1 LEPDWLIVDPN
12 NNAIGTITYP
22 SSIDGILDFKKVYL
36 AYVNAITPSAKSNL
50 WAEYEKLT
58 KSVLS
63 DEGNSEIK
71 DSLRILMMKDAMTSK
86 SKDLAQNVLFAYF
99 NSTNDP
105 KVGASIGLNFI
116 DSVARDQTNPSRIRS
131 RCFSIMA
138 DLSKDSSYVYS
149 FINDPSISVSTA
161 AISRIWD
168 RDKLR
173 KHMSEGLN
181 NPEVDV
187 AKCWFIQSIYVLE
200 NGNETFNYYL
210 RLKQHPFFGEIDLP
224 NLMQDVFMYSNNLG
238 AFRKEIATQKNK
250 SVIASAII
258 GITERL
264 KQMQRNPRGKSGINA
279 EISRLKEYKADLEMQ
294 LSKE

>member
-1 LEPDWLIVDPN
+1 
-12 NNAIGTITYP
+12 
-22 SSIDGILDFKKVYL
+22 
-36 AYVNAITPSAKSNL
+36 
-50 WAEYEKLT
+50 
-58 KSVLS
+58 
-63 DEGNSEIK
+63 
-71 DSLRILMMKDAMTSK
+71 
-86 SKDLAQNVLFAYF
+86 
-99 NSTNDP
+99 
-105 KVGASIGLNFI
+105 
-116 DSVARDQTNPSRIRS
+116 
-131 RCFSIMA
+131 
-138 DLSKDSSYVYS
+138 
-149 FINDPSISVSTA
+149 
-161 AISRIWD
+161 
-168 RDKLR
+168 
-173 KHMSEGLN
+173 MSEGLN

>member
-1 LEPDWLIVDPN
+1 
-12 NNAIGTITYP
+12 
-22 SSIDGILDFKKVYL
+22 
-36 AYVNAITPSAKSNL
+36 
-50 WAEYEKLT
+50 
-58 KSVLS
+58 VLS

-168 RDKLR
+168 RDKL
-173 KHMSEGLN
+173 KEHMAEGLN

-187 AKCWFIQSIYVLE
+187 AKCWFTQSIYVLE